1 MLGTVRKRPDD
12 QLDYDVEF
20 ERWLSDGDTITDA
33 TAVAD
38 PEGITVSSTQ
48 VFGTVVKVWLA
59 GGEAGNSHKIT
70 VTTTTAQGRV
80 KEVTFNVRVTDC

>member
-20 ERWLSDGDTITDA
+20 ADWLSDGDTITGA

-38 PEGITVSSTQ
+38 PDGVTIESVQ
-48 VFGTVVKVWLA
+48 VFGSLVKVWIA
-59 GGEAGNSHKIT
+59 GGMAGASHKIN
-70 VTTTTAQGRV
+70 VTASTAQGRV
-80 KEVTFNVRVTDC
+80 KEVTFNLRVVEC

>member
-12 QLDYDVEF
+12 PLDYDVEF
-20 ERWLSDGDTITDA
+20 ERWLSEGDTITDA
-33 TAVAD
+33 TAVAE
-38 PEGITVSSTQ
+38 PTGITVNSTQ
-48 VFGTVVKVWLA
+48 EFGSVVQVWLSKGQA
-59 GGEAGNSHKIT
+59 GSSLKIT

>member
-12 QLDYDVEF
+12 QLDYDVTF

-38 PEGITVSSTQ
+38 PVGVNIDRVV
-48 VFGTVVKVWLA
+48 VFGDVVKVWVS
-59 GGEAGNSHKIT
+59 GGTTGASHTIIVT
-70 VTTTTAQGRV
+70 ATTTQGRV
-80 KEVTFNVRVTDC
+80 KEVTFNLRIVEC